1 MSKRQTPNA
10 DSSDDRVRRSL
21 LRRFGRILGVAKS
34 EASGV
39 SSDEAKSERQT
50 GHANSSSPSG
60 RPAFLVAAGIML
72 SRIAGLIRDRS
83 LAHFLGS
90 TDAADA
96 FRAALRIPNILQNLF
111 GEGVLS
117 ASFIPT
123 YARLLG
129 SNDEVEAD
137 RVASVI
143 GSLLAVVVST
153 CVILGILATPLLIDL
168 IAPGFGGDKRQLTIT
183 LVQIMFPGVGAL
195 VMSAWCLGILNS
207 HGRFFLSY
215 TAPVAW
221 NLCIIAGLLIFRN
234 TNSLSQLVIYV
245 GWSSVVGSLA
255 QLLVQVP
262 TVLRVTNRLHFSLKL
277 ASPPV
282 QSVLHNF
289 VPVFISRGV
298 VQLSA
303 YLDSVLASLLPSGSV
318 ALLGYAQNI
327 GLLPIS
333 LFGMSISAAE
343 LPAMSR
349 ALAGDE
355 QQVRSELTTRLTAA
369 LRRMAFFVIP
379 AAMAFIALGDTIAA
393 VLYQTGRFTREDT
406 LYVWALLA
414 GSGVGLLA
422 STFGRLCSSAFYA
435 LRDTRTP
442 LRFAIVRV
450 VLTVSLGFLFAFPL
464 PSLLHLDPKCGLPG
478 LTASAGIAGWV
489 EFLLLRRSLQR
500 RIGSFAL
507 PATIGLRIW
516 VAAILAAAIVFPLKQ
531 IWVDLHPLLAGAI
544 FLPLYGILYAAGT
557 LILRIPEARLLTRFW
572 KR

>member
-1 MSKRQTPNA
+1 MNRAEQRISEHQTPNA
-10 DSSDDRVRRSL
+10 KR
-21 LRRFGRILGVAKS
+21 
-34 EASGV
+34 
-39 SSDEAKSERQT
+39 
-50 GHANSSSPSG
+50 SSPSG

-129 SNDEVEAD
+129 SNDEKEAD
-137 RVASVI
+137 RVAGVI
-143 GSLLAVVVST
+143 GSLLAVVVSA
-153 CVILGILATPLLIDL
+153 CVVLGILATPLLIGV
-168 IAPGFGGDKRQLTIT
+168 IAPGFSGDKRELTIT
-183 LVQIMFPGVGAL
+183 LVQIIFPGVGAL

-221 NLCIIAGLLIFRN
+221 NLCIIAGLFIFRN
-234 TNSLSQLVIYV
+234 TGSLSELVIYV
-245 GWSSVVGSLA
+245 AWSSVAGSLA

-262 TVLRVTNRLHFSLKL
+262 TVCRITNRLRFSLKL
-277 ASPPV
+277 NSSPV
-282 QSVLHNF
+282 QSVLNNF

-355 QQVRSELTTRLTAA
+355 QKVRSELIDRLTAA
-369 LRRMAFFVIP
+369 LRRMGFFVIP
-379 AAMAFIALGDTIAA
+379 SAMAFIALGDTISA

-450 VLTVSLGFLFAFPL
+450 VLTVGLGYLFAFPL
-464 PSLLHLDPKCGLPG
+464 PRLLHLDPKCGLPG

-489 EFLLLRRSLQR
+489 EFLLLRGSLQR

-507 PATIGLRIW
+507 PASIGFRIW
-516 VAAILAAAIVFPLKQ
+516 AAAILAAAIVFPLKQ
-531 IWVDLHPLLAGAI
+531 FWVTLHPLIAGAI
-544 FLPLYGILYAAGT
+544 FLPLYGLIYAVAT
-557 LILRIPEARLLTRFW
+557 VILRVPEARLLTRFW

>member
-1 MSKRQTPNA
+1 
-10 DSSDDRVRRSL
+10 
-21 LRRFGRILGVAKS
+21 
-34 EASGV
+34 
-39 SSDEAKSERQT
+39 
-50 GHANSSSPSG
+50 
-60 RPAFLVAAGIML
+60 
-72 SRIAGLIRDRS
+72 
-83 LAHFLGS
+83 
-90 TDAADA
+90 
-96 FRAALRIPNILQNLF
+96 
-111 GEGVLS
+111 
-117 ASFIPT
+117 
-123 YARLLG
+123 
-129 SNDEVEAD
+129 
-137 RVASVI
+137 
-143 GSLLAVVVST
+143 
-153 CVILGILATPLLIDL
+153 
-168 IAPGFGGDKRQLTIT
+168 
-183 LVQIMFPGVGAL
+183 
-195 VMSAWCLGILNS
+195 
-207 HGRFFLSY
+207 
-215 TAPVAW
+215 
-221 NLCIIAGLLIFRN
+221 
-234 TNSLSQLVIYV
+234 
-245 GWSSVVGSLA
+245 
-255 QLLVQVP
+255 
-262 TVLRVTNRLHFSLKL
+262 
-277 ASPPV
+277 
-282 QSVLHNF
+282 

-303 YLDSVLASLLPSGSV
+303 YLDSVLASLLHSGSV

-349 ALAGDE
+349 ALAGEE
-355 QQVRSELTTRLTAA
+355 QKVRSELINRLTAA

-379 AAMAFIALGDTIAA
+379 SAMAFIALGDTISA

-450 VLTVSLGFLFAFPL
+450 VLTVGLGYLFAFPL
-464 PSLLHLDPKCGLPG
+464 PGLLHLDPKCGLPG

-507 PATIGLRIW
+507 PGSIGLRIW
-516 VAAILAAAIVFPLKQ
+516 GAAIFAAAIVFPLKQ
-531 IWVDLHPLLAGAI
+531 VSIGLHPLIAGAI
-544 FLPLYGILYAAGT
+544 FLPLYGVIYAAGA

>member
-1 MSKRQTPNA
+1 
-10 DSSDDRVRRSL
+10 
-21 LRRFGRILGVAKS
+21 
-34 EASGV
+34 
-39 SSDEAKSERQT
+39 
-50 GHANSSSPSG
+50 
-60 RPAFLVAAGIML
+60 
-72 SRIAGLIRDRS
+72 
-83 LAHFLGS
+83 
-90 TDAADA
+90 
-96 FRAALRIPNILQNLF
+96 
-111 GEGVLS
+111 
-117 ASFIPT
+117 
-123 YARLLG
+123 
-129 SNDEVEAD
+129 
-137 RVASVI
+137 
-143 GSLLAVVVST
+143 
-153 CVILGILATPLLIDL
+153 
-168 IAPGFGGDKRQLTIT
+168 
-183 LVQIMFPGVGAL
+183 
-195 VMSAWCLGILNS
+195 
-207 HGRFFLSY
+207 
-215 TAPVAW
+215 
-221 NLCIIAGLLIFRN
+221 
-234 TNSLSQLVIYV
+234 
-245 GWSSVVGSLA
+245 
-255 QLLVQVP
+255 
-262 TVLRVTNRLHFSLKL
+262 VTNRLHFSLKL
-277 ASPPV
+277 TSAPI

-450 VLTVSLGFLFAFPL
+450 VLTVSLGYLFAFPL

-516 VAAILAAAIVFPLKQ
+516 VAAILAAATVFPLKQ
-531 IWVDLHPLLAGAI
+531 IWADLHPLLAGAI

>member
-1 MSKRQTPNA
+1 MSV
-10 DSSDDRVRRSL
+10 DS
-21 LRRFGRILGVAKS
+21 AK
-34 EASGV
+34 A
-39 SSDEAKSERQT
+39 ER
-50 GHANSSSPSG
+50 PSG
-60 RPAFLVAAGIML
+60 RPAVLVATGILL
-72 SRIAGLIRDRS
+72 SRIFGLIRGRA
-83 LAHFLGS
+83 LAHYLGIS
-90 TDAADA
+90 DAADA
-96 FRAALRIPNILQNLF
+96 FNAALRIPNFLQNLF

-117 ASFIPT
+117 ASLIPV

-129 SNDEVEAD
+129 AKDEEEAD
-137 RVASVI
+137 HVASVI
-143 GSLLAVVVST
+143 GSILAVLTST
-153 CVILGILATPLLIDL
+153 LVLLGILLAPFLIEA
-168 IAPGFGGDKRQLTIT
+168 IAPGFVAAKRDLTVT

-234 TNSLSQLVIYV
+234 TGSLAQLVIYV

-262 TVLRVTNRLHFSLKL
+262 TVLRVTNPVFFSLKL

-349 ALAGDE
+349 ALAGNEE
-355 QQVRSELTTRLTAA
+355 QVGSALTTRLTAA
-369 LRRMAFFVIP
+369 L
-379 AAMAFIALGDTIAA
+379 
-393 VLYQTGRFTREDT
+393 
-406 LYVWALLA
+406 
-414 GSGVGLLA
+414 
-422 STFGRLCSSAFYA
+422 
-435 LRDTRTP
+435 
-442 LRFAIVRV
+442 
-450 VLTVSLGFLFAFPL
+450 
-464 PSLLHLDPKCGLPG
+464 
-478 LTASAGIAGWV
+478 
-489 EFLLLRRSLQR
+489 
-500 RIGSFAL
+500 
-507 PATIGLRIW
+507 
-516 VAAILAAAIVFPLKQ
+516 
-531 IWVDLHPLLAGAI
+531 
-544 FLPLYGILYAAGT
+544 
-557 LILRIPEARLLTRFW
+557 
-572 KR
+572 